1 VLKTYQVGKR
11 TRYFFGK
18 VDEIIEVPDLVEI
31 QHKSFKELLDSGILR
46 ILKKFSPITSV
57 KTEGRRDKGFSLDF
71 VNFRVGEPLHSVE
84 ECKQRLL
91 TYVAP
96 FYATVRVT
104 DLSTGEMREEEVSL
118 GNYPIMTENQT
129 FVINGVERVVVS
141 QLVRSPGVYFVEEP
155 TKNVGSKPIYVAHF
169 LPVRGVWLEVL
180 LNLNDETLYARI
192 DRRKKLNLFLVLKT
206 LGYQNDIDILS
217 LFPSY
222 VDVEDDYTLKQ
233 SEGIIILEKVVSKSG
248 EVLAEKGSVLTPTLI
263 DILREHGIEKIKVVN
278 KYMYKT
284 YAKLKE
290 RLKMPIEENIS
301 ELRAYMEIYKELR
314 PGEVFRYNAA
324 KSYWHNLYFNE
335 ERFELTEV
343 GRYKMN
349 KKLTSAYRKY
359 LVEIEGRNP
368 KSVDKIEYTESSNA
382 LTAMDMVLVVRML
395 LEVEK
400 HPETLDTKDHLS
412 NKRVK
417 TVGELIGSEFER
429 AFSKSIH
436 QIQEKL
442 ATYTSLDKISIP
454 SLINLRN
461 VIASLNSF
469 FATNPLSQF
478 MDQINP
484 IAELT
489 HKRRLTAVGP
499 GGLKRERA
507 RFEVRDVHHSHY
519 GRMCPI
525 ETPEGGNIGL
535 ITSLS
540 VYATIDHFGFLVTPY
555 RRVVNG
561 KITNEIEYLAA
572 DEEENYRIASSTIAR
587 DDEGNIIQEKVP
599 VRYLEKIVYVHR
611 DEVDFVDISPKQIVS
626 VTTSLIPFL
635 EHDDANRALMGS
647 NMQRQ
652 AVPLIKPEA
661 PLVGTGMEYAAA
673 IYSGHVILAKHDGVV
688 KKADARK
695 IVIHRTDENGNLIYD
710 KKGNPVLD
718 EYTLLKYVRSN
729 QDTSINQKPIVNAGE
744 FVRKG
749 TPIADGPATDN
760 GELALG
766 KNILVAFLP
775 WEGYNFEDAMLVSEE
790 LLEEDAFTS
799 VHVEVYETSARETR
813 VGPEEITAE
822 IPNVSK
828 ENLRNLDENGIIRIG
843 AYVGKQK
850 YFTSQDILVGKVT
863 PKGESDASPEE
874 KIMRSVFGEKGKDV
888 KDSSLRVPH
897 GVEGRIIGVHVFHK
911 EEVGDLG
918 PGVNTLVRVYLATRK
933 PLEIGDK
940 LAGRHGNK
948 GVVSMILPKE
958 DMPFLPDGTPV
969 QLVLSPLGV
978 PSRMNI
984 GQVLETSLGWLAK
997 LTNRHFAT
1005 PVFDGAKEDDILP
1018 ELYKVRERLNLH
1030 HGDDPEN
1037 PSGKVILRDGRTGKE
1052 FDSPVLVGYM
1062 YVMKLIHIARDKIHA
1077 RATGPYSLIHQQPLG
1092 GKAQFGGQRFGEMEV
1107 WALEAYGASYTLNE
1121 MLTVKS
1127 DDIKGRTEVYKAIM
1141 KGKNLPEPGL
1151 PESFKVLVRELKGL
1165 ALDVR
1170 VYDEHGNEIDIEKM

>member
-1 VLKTYQVGKR
+1 MKTYQIGKR
-11 TRYFFGK
+11 TRYSFGK
-18 VDEIIEVPDLVEI
+18 VDEIVDVPDLVSI
-31 QHKSFKELLDSGILR
+31 QHASFKELLDSGILK
-46 ILKKFSPITSV
+46 ILKKFSPITSA
-57 KTEGRRDKGFSLDF
+57 KTEGRKEKGFRLDF

-104 DLSTGEMREEEVSL
+104 DVSTDEMREEEVTL
-118 GNYPIMTENQT
+118 GNYPVMTENQT

-155 TKNVGSKPIYVAHF
+155 TKTIGSKPIYLAHF
-169 LPVRGVWLEVL
+169 LPVRGVWLEIM
-180 LNLNDETLYARI
+180 LNLNDEVLYARI
-192 DRRKKLNLFLVLKT
+192 DRRKRLNFFLVLKT
-206 LGYQNDIDILS
+206 LGFSSDLEILS
-217 LFPSY
+217 LFPTIL
-222 VDVEDDYTLKQ
+222 DVEDDYSKQ
-233 SEGIIILEKVVSKSG
+233 FEGIILLEDVVTKNGS
-248 EVLAEKGSVLTPTLI
+248 VLAEKGSVLTSTLL

-278 KYMYKT
+278 KYVFRT

-290 RLKMPIEENIS
+290 KLKLSHDEEIS
-301 ELRAYMEIYKELR
+301 ELRAYMEINKELR
-314 PGEVFRYNAA
+314 PGEVFRYAAA
-324 KSYWHNLYFNE
+324 KSYWNNLYFSE
-335 ERFELTEV
+335 EKFELSEV

-349 KKLTSAYRKY
+349 KKLTSAYRNY
-359 LVEIEGRNP
+359 LIEIEGRS
-368 KSVDKIEYTESSNA
+368 KRSVENIEYTEKFNA
-382 LTAMDMVLVVRML
+382 LTPMDIVLVTRML
-395 LEVEK
+395 LETEK

-429 AFSKSIH
+429 AFSKSVH
-436 QIQEKL
+436 QIEEKL
-442 ATYTSLDKISIP
+442 STYTSLDKIPIS

-478 MDQINP
+478 MDQVNP

-540 VYATIDHFGFLVTPY
+540 VYATIDKFGFLVTPY
-555 RRVVNG
+555 RKVVDG
-561 KITNEIEYLAA
+561 KLTDEVAYLAA
-572 DEEENYRIASSTIAR
+572 DEEENYKIASATIEI
-587 DDEGNIIQEKVP
+587 DDDGYIVQERVP
-599 VRYLEKIVYVHR
+599 VRHMEKILYVSKE
-611 DEVDFVDISPKQIVS
+611 EVEYVDVSPRQIVS
-626 VTTSLIPFL
+626 VTTALIPFL

-652 AVPLIKPEA
+652 GVPLVKPEA
-661 PLVGTGMEYAAA
+661 PLVGAGMEYHAAL
-673 IYSGHVILAKHDGVV
+673 YSGNMVLAKHDGIV
-688 KKADARK
+688 KKSDGRR
-695 IVIHRTDENGNLIYD
+695 IVIHRTNENGELMYD
-710 KKGNPVLD
+710 KKGNPILD
-718 EYTLLKYVRSN
+718 EYGLLKYIRSN
-729 QDTSINQKPIVNAGE
+729 QDTAITQRPIVSPGD
-744 FVRKG
+744 VVKKG

-766 KNILVAFLP
+766 KNVLVAFVP
-775 WEGYNFEDAMLVSEE
+775 WEGYNFEDAILVSEE

-799 VHVEVYETSARETR
+799 VHVEVYETTARETR
-813 VGPEEITAE
+813 VGPEEITSE

-828 ENLRNLDENGIIRIG
+828 ENLRNLDENGIIRVG

-897 GVEGRIIGVHVFHK
+897 GVEGRVIGVNVFYK

-918 PGVNTLVRVYLATRK
+918 PGVNTLVRVYVATRK
-933 PLEIGDK
+933 PLDVGDK

-969 QLVLSPLGV
+969 QVVLSPLGV

-1018 ELYKVRERLNLH
+1018 ELYNIRKSLNLH
-1030 HGDDPEN
+1030 YGDDPEN
-1037 PSGKVILRDGRTGKE
+1037 PSGKVTLRDGRTGKE
-1052 FDSPVLVGYM
+1052 FDSPILVGYM
-1062 YVMKLIHIARDKIHA
+1062 YIMKLVHIARDKIHA

-1170 VYDEHGNEIDIEKM
+1170 IYDESGNEIDIEKL

>member
-1 VLKTYQVGKR
+1 MKTYQIGNR
-11 TRYFFGK
+11 TRFSFGR
-18 VDEIIEVPDLVEI
+18 VSEILNVPDLVQI
-31 QHKSFKELLDSGILR
+31 QRDSFSELVNSGLLK
-46 ILKKFSPITSV
+46 ILKKFCPITSV
-57 KTEGRRDKGFSLDF
+57 KGEGRKDKGFSLEF
-71 VNFRVGEPLHSVE
+71 VGFRVGAPLNSVE

-118 GNYPIMTENQT
+118 GNYPVMTENQT

-155 TKNVGSKPIYVAHF
+155 TRNVGAKPIYVAHF
-169 LPVRGVWLEVL
+169 LPVRGVWLEIM

-192 DRRKKLNLFLVLKT
+192 DRRKRLNLFLVLKT
-206 LGYQNDIDILS
+206 LGYQNDLDVLS
-217 LFPSY
+217 LFPAY
-222 VDVEDDYTLKQ
+222 IDVEDDYAV
-233 SEGIIILEKVVSKSG
+233 EHANGVVILETVRSKGG
-248 EVLAEKGSVLTPTLI
+248 EVLAEKGSILTPSLVQV
-263 DILREHGIEKIKVVN
+263 LREHGIERIKVVN
-278 KYMYKT
+278 KYMFKT
-284 YAKLKE
+284 YLKLKE
-290 RLKMPIEENIS
+290 RLKIPQEEQIS
-301 ELRAYMEIYKELR
+301 ELRAYMEIYRELR

-324 KSYWHNLYFNE
+324 KNYWNSLYFNE
-335 ERFELTEV
+335 ERFELSEV

-349 KKLTSAYRKY
+349 KKLTNAYRKY
-359 LVEIEGRNP
+359 LVEIEGKNP
-368 KSVDKIEYTESSNA
+368 KDVENVEYAESFNA
-382 LTAMDMVLVVRML
+382 LTPMDIILVTKML
-395 LEVEK
+395 LEVER
-400 HPETLDTKDHLS
+400 HPETLDTKDHLA
-412 NKRVK
+412 NKRVR
-417 TVGELIGSEFER
+417 TVGELYGAEFER
-429 AFSKSIH
+429 AFSKAVH
-436 QIQEKL
+436 QIQERL

-454 SLINLRN
+454 SAVNLRS
-461 VIASLNSF
+461 VVAAINSF

-478 MDQINP
+478 MDQVNP
-484 IAELT
+484 ISELT

-535 ITSLS
+535 ITSLA
-540 VYATIDHFGFLVTPY
+540 VYATIDKFGFLITPY
-555 RRVVNG
+555 RKVVNG
-561 KITNEIEYLAA
+561 KVTDQIVYLAA
-572 DEEENYRIASSTIAR
+572 DEEEHYRIASATIPV
-587 DDEGNIIQEKVP
+587 DENGYIIPDKVT
-599 VRYLEKIVYVHR
+599 VRYMEKIVFVDKH
-611 DEVDFVDISPKQIVS
+611 EVDFIDISPKQIVS

-661 PLVGTGMEYAAA
+661 PLVGTGMEYPAAL
-673 IYSGHVILAKHDGVV
+673 YSGHVVTAKHDGIVRKV
-688 KKADARK
+688 DARK
-695 IVIHRTDENGNLIYD
+695 IIIQRVNENGEPLYD
-710 KKGNPVLD
+710 KKGNPIVD
-718 EYTLLKYVRSN
+718 EYQLLKYVRSN
-729 QDTSINQKPIVNAGE
+729 QDTCINQRPIVNVGDR
-744 FVRKG
+744 VKKG
-749 TPIADGPATDN
+749 MPIADGPATDN

-766 KNILVAFLP
+766 KNVLVAFLP
-775 WEGYNFEDAMLVSEE
+775 WEGYNFEDAILVSEE
-790 LLEEDAFTS
+790 LLEDDTFTS
-799 VHVEVYETSARETR
+799 VHIEVYETTARETR
-813 VGPEEITAE
+813 IGPEEITAE
-822 IPNVSK
+822 VPNVSK
-828 ENLRNLDENGIIRIG
+828 ENLRNLDENGIIRVG
-843 AYVGKQK
+843 AYVGRQK
-850 YFTSQDILVGKVT
+850 YLSSQDILVGKVT

-874 KIMRSVFGEKGKDV
+874 KIIRSVFGEKGKDV

-897 GVEGRIIGVHVFHK
+897 GVEGRVIGVNVYHK

-933 PLEIGDK
+933 PLEVGDK

-969 QLVLSPLGV
+969 QIVLSPLGV

-997 LTNRHFAT
+997 LTNRYFAT
-1005 PVFDGAKEDDILP
+1005 PVFDGAKEDEILP
-1018 ELYKVRERLNLH
+1018 ELYKVRQQFNLH

-1037 PSGKVILRDGRTGKE
+1037 PSGKVTLRDGRTGKE

-1062 YVMKLIHIARDKIHA
+1062 YMLKLIHIARDKIHA

-1127 DDIKGRTEVYKAIM
+1127 DDIRGRTEVYRAIM
-1141 KGKNLPEPGL
+1141 KSKNLPEPGL

-1170 VYDEHGNEIDIEKM
+1170 VYDEHGREIDIEKL

>member
-1 VLKTYQVGKR
+1 MKTYQIGKR
-11 TRYFFGK
+11 TRHFFGK
-18 VDEIIEVPDLVEI
+18 VKEIVEVPDLVEI
-31 QHKSFKELLDSGILR
+31 QRKSFQELLENGILR
-46 ILKKFSPITSV
+46 ILKKFSPITSAKV
-57 KTEGRRDKGFSLDF
+57 EGRRDKGFSLEF

-104 DLSTGEMREEEVSL
+104 DISTGEMREEEVSL
-118 GNYPIMTENQT
+118 GNYPVMTENQT

-155 TKNVGSKPIYVAHF
+155 TKNIGAKPIYLAHF
-169 LPVRGVWLEVL
+169 LPVRGVWLEIM

-192 DRRKKLNLFLVLKT
+192 DRRKRLNLFLVLKT
-206 LGYQNDIDILS
+206 LGFQNDIDILS
-217 LFPSY
+217 LFPTY
-222 VDVEDDYTLKQ
+222 IDVEDDYTLKQ
-233 SEGIIILEKVVSKSG
+233 SEGIIILEKVISKSG
-248 EVLAEKGSVLTPTLI
+248 EVLAEKGSVLTPTLV
-263 DILREHGIEKIKVVN
+263 DIFREHGIEKIKVVN
-278 KYMYKT
+278 KYVFKT
-284 YAKLKE
+284 YTKLKE
-290 RLKMPIEENIS
+290 KLKIPMEENIS

-324 KSYWHNLYFNE
+324 RSYWHNLYFNE
-335 ERFELTEV
+335 ERFELSEV

-349 KKLTSAYRKY
+349 KKLTNAYRKY
-359 LVEIEGRNP
+359 LMEIEGKNQ
-368 KSVDKIEYTESSNA
+368 KIVENIEYEESFNA
-382 LTAMDMVLVVRML
+382 LTPMDIILVIRML
-395 LEVEK
+395 LETEK
-400 HPETLDTKDHLS
+400 HPETLDTKDHLA

-417 TVGELIGSEFER
+417 TVGELIASEFER
-429 AFSKSIH
+429 TFSKSVH

-478 MDQINP
+478 MDQVNP

-540 VYATIDHFGFLVTPY
+540 VYATIDRFGFLVTPY
-555 RRVVNG
+555 RKVVDG
-561 KITNEIEYLAA
+561 KLTDEVVYLAA
-572 DEEENYRIASSTIAR
+572 DEEENYRIASVTIAF
-587 DDEGNIIQEKVP
+587 DEYGNIVQERVP
-599 VRYLEKIVYVHR
+599 VRYLEKIVYVHK
-611 DEVDFVDISPKQIVS
+611 DEVDLVDISPKQIVS

-635 EHDDANRALMGS
+635 EHDDANRALIGS

-652 AVPLIKPEA
+652 AVPLVKPEA
-661 PLVGTGMEYAAA
+661 PLVGTGMEYYAA
-673 IYSGHVILAKHDGVV
+673 IYSGHVVIAKNDGVV
-688 KKADARK
+688 KKVDGRK
-695 IVIHRTDENGNLIYD
+695 IIIHRTNENGELLYD
-710 KKGNPVLD
+710 KKGNPIVD
-718 EYTLLKYVRSN
+718 EYNLLKYVRSN
-729 QDTSINQKPIVNAGE
+729 QDTSINQRPIVNVGE
-744 FVRKG
+744 FVKRG

-766 KNILVAFLP
+766 KNVLVAFLP
-775 WEGYNFEDAMLVSEE
+775 WEGYNFEDAILVSEE
-790 LLEEDAFTS
+790 LLEDDTFTS
-799 VHVEVYETSARETR
+799 VHIEVYETTARETR

-850 YFTSQDILVGKVT
+850 YFSSQDILVGKVT

-897 GVEGRIIGVHVFHK
+897 GVEGRVIGVHVFHK

-933 PLEIGDK
+933 PLEVGDK

-969 QLVLSPLGV
+969 QVVLSPLGV

-997 LTNRHFAT
+997 LTNRYFAT
-1005 PVFDGAKEDDILP
+1005 PVFDGAKEDEILP
-1018 ELYKVRERLNLH
+1018 ELYKVRE
-1030 HGDDPEN
+1030 
-1037 PSGKVILRDGRTGKE
+1037 
-1052 FDSPVLVGYM
+1052 
-1062 YVMKLIHIARDKIHA
+1062 
-1077 RATGPYSLIHQQPLG
+1077 
-1092 GKAQFGGQRFGEMEV
+1092 
-1107 WALEAYGASYTLNE
+1107 
-1121 MLTVKS
+1121 
-1127 DDIKGRTEVYKAIM
+1127 
-1141 KGKNLPEPGL
+1141 
-1151 PESFKVLVRELKGL
+1151 SFKL
-1165 ALDVR
+1165 
-1170 VYDEHGNEIDIEKM
+1170 

>member
-1 VLKTYQVGKR
+1 MKTYQIGKR
-11 TRYFFGK
+11 TRYSFGK
-18 VDEIIEVPDLVEI
+18 VDEIVDVPDLVSI
-31 QHKSFKELLDSGILR
+31 QHASFKELLDSGILK
-46 ILKKFSPITSV
+46 ILKKFSPITSA
-57 KTEGRRDKGFSLDF
+57 KTEGRKEKGFRLDF

-104 DLSTGEMREEEVSL
+104 DVSTDEMREEEVTL
-118 GNYPIMTENQT
+118 GNYPVMTENQT

-155 TKNVGSKPIYVAHF
+155 TKTIGSKPIYLAHF
-169 LPVRGVWLEVL
+169 LPVRGVWLEIM
-180 LNLNDETLYARI
+180 LNLNDEVLYARI
-192 DRRKKLNLFLVLKT
+192 DRRKRLNFFLVLKT
-206 LGYQNDIDILS
+206 LGFSSDLEILS
-217 LFPSY
+217 LFPTIL
-222 VDVEDDYTLKQ
+222 DVEDDYSKQ
-233 SEGIIILEKVVSKSG
+233 FEGIILLEDVVTKNGS
-248 EVLAEKGSVLTPTLI
+248 VLAEKGSVLTSTLL

-278 KYMYKT
+278 KYVFRT

-290 RLKMPIEENIS
+290 KLKLSHDEEIS
-301 ELRAYMEIYKELR
+301 ELRAYMEINKELR
-314 PGEVFRYNAA
+314 PGEVFRYAAA
-324 KSYWHNLYFNE
+324 KSYWNNLYFSE
-335 ERFELTEV
+335 EKFELSEV

-349 KKLTSAYRKY
+349 KKLTSAYRNY
-359 LVEIEGRNP
+359 LIEIEGRS
-368 KSVDKIEYTESSNA
+368 KRSVENIEYTEKFNA
-382 LTAMDMVLVVRML
+382 LTPMDIVLVTRML
-395 LEVEK
+395 LETEK

-429 AFSKSIH
+429 AFSKSVH
-436 QIQEKL
+436 QIEEKL
-442 ATYTSLDKISIP
+442 STYTSLDKIPIS

-478 MDQINP
+478 MDQVNP

-540 VYATIDHFGFLVTPY
+540 VYATIDKFGFLVTPY
-555 RRVVNG
+555 RKVVDG
-561 KITNEIEYLAA
+561 KLTDEVAYLAA
-572 DEEENYRIASSTIAR
+572 DEEENYKIASATIEI
-587 DDEGNIIQEKVP
+587 DDDGYIVQERVP
-599 VRYLEKIVYVHR
+599 VRHMEKILYVSKE
-611 DEVDFVDISPKQIVS
+611 EVEYVDVSPRQIVS
-626 VTTSLIPFL
+626 VTTALIPFL

-652 AVPLIKPEA
+652 GVPLVKPEA
-661 PLVGTGMEYAAA
+661 PLVGTGMEYHAAL
-673 IYSGHVILAKHDGVV
+673 YSGNMVLAKHDGIV
-688 KKADARK
+688 KKSDGRR
-695 IVIHRTDENGNLIYD
+695 IVIHRTNENGELMYD
-710 KKGNPVLD
+710 KKGNPILD
-718 EYTLLKYVRSN
+718 EYGLLKYIRSN
-729 QDTSINQKPIVNAGE
+729 QDTAITQRPIVSPGD
-744 FVRKG
+744 VVKKG

-766 KNILVAFLP
+766 KNVLVAFVP
-775 WEGYNFEDAMLVSEE
+775 WEGYNFEDAILVSEE

-799 VHVEVYETSARETR
+799 VHVEVYETTARETR
-813 VGPEEITAE
+813 VGPEEITSE

-828 ENLRNLDENGIIRIG
+828 ENLRNLDENGIIRVG

-897 GVEGRIIGVHVFHK
+897 GVEGRVIGVNVFYK

-918 PGVNTLVRVYLATRK
+918 PGVNTLVRVYVATRK
-933 PLEIGDK
+933 PLDVGDK

-969 QLVLSPLGV
+969 QVVLSPLGV

-1018 ELYKVRERLNLH
+1018 ELYNIRKSLNLH
-1030 HGDDPEN
+1030 YGDDPEN
-1037 PSGKVILRDGRTGKE
+1037 PSGKVTLRDGRTGKE
-1052 FDSPVLVGYM
+1052 FDSPILVGYM
-1062 YVMKLIHIARDKIHA
+1062 YIMKLVHIARDKIHA
-1077 RATGPYSLIHQQPLG
+1077 RATGPYSLIHQQPLS

-1127 DDIKGRTEVYKAIM
+1127 DDIKGRTKVYKAIM

-1170 VYDEHGNEIDIEKM
+1170 IYDESGNEIDIEEL

>member
-1 VLKTYQVGKR
+1 MKPLQVGKR
-11 TRYFFGK
+11 TRYSFGK
-18 VDEIIEVPDLVEI
+18 VREIIDVPDLVEI
-31 QHKSFKELLDSGILR
+31 QRDSFAEMIRDGLLR
-46 ILKKFSPITSV
+46 ILRKFSPITTAKGEV
-57 KTEGRRDKGFSLDF
+57 RREKGFSLEF
-71 VNFRVGEPLHSVE
+71 VGFRVGNPINSVE
-84 ECKQRLL
+84 ECKQRLQ

-118 GNYPIMTENQT
+118 GNYPIMTNNQT

-155 TKNVGSKPIYVAHF
+155 TRNVGAKPIYVAHF
-169 LPVRGVWLEVL
+169 LPVRGVWLEIM

-192 DRRKKLNLFLVLKT
+192 DRRRRLNLFLVLKT
-206 LGYQNDIDILS
+206 LGYQSDLDILS
-217 LFPSY
+217 LFPTQI
-222 VDVEDDYTLKQ
+222 DVEDDYAVDHST
-233 SEGIIILEKVVSKSG
+233 GVIILEDVVTRSG
-248 EVLAEKGSVLTPTLI
+248 ELLAPKGTVLTTSLVQT
-263 DILREHGIEKIKVVN
+263 LREHNVDKIKIVN
-278 KYMYKT
+278 RYVFKT
-284 YAKLKE
+284 YMKLKE
-290 RLKMPIEENIS
+290 RLKIPAEEQIS
-301 ELRAYMEIYKELR
+301 EMRAYMEIYRELR

-324 KSYWHNLYFNE
+324 KSFWNGLYFNE
-335 ERFELTEV
+335 ERFELSEV

-349 KKLTSAYRKY
+349 KKLTNAYRRY
-359 LVEIEGRNP
+359 LVEIEGKDP
-368 KSVDKIEYTESSNA
+368 KSVEHAEYSESFNA
-382 LTAMDMVLVVRML
+382 LTPMDIVLVTRML
-395 LEVEK
+395 LEVER
-400 HPETLDTKDHLS
+400 HPETLDTKDHLA
-412 NKRVK
+412 NKRVR
-417 TVGELIGSEFER
+417 TVGELYASEFER
-429 AFSKSIH
+429 AFSKVVH
-436 QIQEKL
+436 QIQERL
-442 ATYTSLDKISIP
+442 STYTSLEKISIP
-454 SLINLRN
+454 SVVNLRS
-461 VIASLNSF
+461 VVATINSF

-478 MDQINP
+478 MDQVNP

-540 VYATIDHFGFLVTPY
+540 VYATVDKFGFLVTPY

-561 KITNEIEYLAA
+561 KVTDEVVYLAA
-572 DEEENYRIASSTIAR
+572 DEEENYKVASAT
-587 DDEGNIIQEKVP
+587 VP
-599 VRYLEKIVYVHR
+599 VDENGYIIPERVTVRYMEKIL
-611 DEVDFVDISPKQIVS
+611 FVDRHEVEFIDVSPKQIVS
-626 VTTSLIPFL
+626 VTTALIPFL

-652 AVPLIKPEA
+652 AVPLIQPEA
-661 PLVGTGMEYAAA
+661 PLVGTGVEYSAAL
-673 IYSGHVILAKHDGVV
+673 YSGHVVVAKHDGIVRKV
-688 KKADARK
+688 DARR
-695 IVIHRTDENGNLIYD
+695 IVIHRVGEDGQPLFD
-710 KKGNPVLD
+710 KRGNPILD
-718 EYTLLKYVRSN
+718 EYHLLKYVRSN
-729 QDTSINQKPIVNAGE
+729 QDTCINQRPIVDEGE

-766 KNILVAFLP
+766 RNVLVAFLP
-775 WEGYNFEDAMLVSEE
+775 WEGYNFEDAILVSEE
-790 LLEEDAFTS
+790 LLEDDTFTS
-799 VHVEVYETSARETR
+799 VHIEVYETTARETR
-813 VGPEEITAE
+813 IGPEEITAE

-828 ENLRNLDENGIIRIG
+828 ENLRNLDENGIVRIG
-843 AYVGKQK
+843 AYVGRQK
-850 YFTSQDILVGKVT
+850 YFSSQDILVGKVT

-874 KIMRSVFGEKGKDV
+874 KIIRSVFGEKGKDV

-897 GVEGRIIGVHVFHK
+897 GVEGRVIGVNIYHK

-933 PLEIGDK
+933 PLEVGDK

-969 QLVLSPLGV
+969 QVVLSPLGV

-997 LTNRHFAT
+997 LTNRYYAT
-1005 PVFDGAKEDDILP
+1005 PVFDGAKEDEILP
-1018 ELYKVRERLNLH
+1018 DLYKVRERLNLH
-1030 HGDDPEN
+1030 HGDDPDN
-1037 PSGKVILRDGRTGKE
+1037 PSGKVTLRDGRTGRE

-1062 YVMKLIHIARDKIHA
+1062 YMLKLIHIARDKIHA

-1127 DDIKGRTEVYKAIM
+1127 DDIRGRTEVYKAIM
-1141 KGKNLPEPGL
+1141 KSKNLPEPGL

-1170 VYDEHGNEIDIEKM
+1170 VFDENGREVDIEKL

>member
-1 VLKTYQVGKR
+1 
-11 TRYFFGK
+11 
-18 VDEIIEVPDLVEI
+18 
-31 QHKSFKELLDSGILR
+31 
-46 ILKKFSPITSV
+46 
-57 KTEGRRDKGFSLDF
+57 
-71 VNFRVGEPLHSVE
+71 
-84 ECKQRLL
+84 L
-91 TYVAP
+91 TN
-96 FYATVRVT
+96 T
-104 DLSTGEMREEEVSL
+104 
-118 GNYPIMTENQT
+118 
-129 FVINGVERVVVS
+129 
-141 QLVRSPGVYFVEEP
+141 
-155 TKNVGSKPIYVAHF
+155 
-169 LPVRGVWLEVL
+169 
-180 LNLNDETLYARI
+180 
-192 DRRKKLNLFLVLKT
+192 
-206 LGYQNDIDILS
+206 
-217 LFPSY
+217 
-222 VDVEDDYTLKQ
+222 
-233 SEGIIILEKVVSKSG
+233 
-248 EVLAEKGSVLTPTLI
+248 
-263 DILREHGIEKIKVVN
+263 
-278 KYMYKT
+278 
-284 YAKLKE
+284 
-290 RLKMPIEENIS
+290 
-301 ELRAYMEIYKELR
+301 
-314 PGEVFRYNAA
+314 
-324 KSYWHNLYFNE
+324 
-335 ERFELTEV
+335 
-343 GRYKMN
+343 
-349 KKLTSAYRKY
+349 YRKY

-368 KSVDKIEYTESSNA
+368 KSVENVEYMETSDA
-382 LTAMDMVLVVRML
+382 LTPMDIILVVRML

-417 TVGELIGSEFER
+417 TVGELIASEFER
-429 AFSKSIH
+429 AFSKSVH

-461 VIASLNSF
+461 VVASLNSF

-478 MDQINP
+478 MDQVNP

-540 VYATIDHFGFLVTPY
+540 VYATIDKFGFLVTPY
-555 RRVVNG
+555 RKVVNG
-561 KITNEIEYLAA
+561 RITDEVVYLAA
-572 DEEENYRIASSTIAR
+572 DEEENYRIASSTIPR
-587 DDEGNIIQEKVP
+587 DENGNILQEKVP
-599 VRYLEKIVYVHR
+599 VRYLEKVVYVHKN
-611 DEVDFVDISPKQIVS
+611 EVDFVDISPKQIVS

-652 AVPLIKPEA
+652 AVPLIKSEA
-661 PLVGTGMEYAAA
+661 PLVGTGMEYPAA
-673 IYSGHVILAKHDGVV
+673 IYSGHVVLAKHDGIV
-688 KKADARK
+688 KKVDARK
-695 IVIHRTDENGNLIYD
+695 IVIHRTDENGTPLYD

-729 QDTSINQKPIVNAGE
+729 QDTCINQKPIVNVGD
-744 FVRKG
+744 FVKKG

-766 KNILVAFLP
+766 KNVLVAFLP
-775 WEGYNFEDAMLVSEE
+775 WEGYNFEDAILVSEE
-790 LLEEDAFTS
+790 LLEEETFTS
-799 VHVEVYETSARETR
+799 VHIEVYETTARETR

-863 PKGESDASPEE
+863 PKGESDATPEE

-897 GVEGRIIGVHVFHK
+897 GVEGRVIGVHVFHK

-933 PLEIGDK
+933 PLEVGDK

-969 QLVLSPLGV
+969 QVVLSPLGV

-1005 PVFDGAKEDDILP
+1005 PVFDGAKEDEILP
-1018 ELYKVRERLNLH
+1018 ELYKVREKLNLH
-1030 HGDDPEN
+1030 HRDDPEN

-1062 YVMKLIHIARDKIHA
+1062 YIMKLIHIARDKIHA

-1170 VYDEHGNEIDIEKM
+1170 VYEEHGNEIDIEKL

>member
-1 VLKTYQVGKR
+1 MKTYQVGKR
-11 TRYFFGK
+11 TRYSFGK
-18 VDEIIEVPDLVEI
+18 VDEIVEVPDLVEI
-31 QHKSFKELLDSGILR
+31 QRKSFEELLSSGILR
-46 ILKKFSPITSV
+46 ILKKFSPITSTKV
-57 KTEGRRDKGFSLDF
+57 EGRRDKGFNLEF
-71 VNFRVGEPLHSVE
+71 VNFRVGQPLHSVE

-104 DLSTGEMREEEVSL
+104 DISTGEMREEEVSL

-155 TKNVGSKPIYVAHF
+155 TKNIGAKPIYLAHF
-169 LPVRGVWLEVL
+169 LPVRGVWLEIM

-192 DRRKKLNLFLVLKT
+192 DRRRRLNLFLVLKT
-206 LGYQNDIDILS
+206 LGLQNDIDILS
-217 LFPSY
+217 LFPTY
-222 VDVEDDYTLKQ
+222 LDVDDDYSLKQ
-233 SEGIIILEKVVSKSG
+233 AEGIIILENVVSKNG
-248 EVLAEKGSVLTPTLI
+248 EMLAQKGSVLTSTLV
-263 DILREHGIEKIKVVN
+263 DILREHGVEKIKVVN
-278 KYMYKT
+278 KYVFKT
-284 YAKLKE
+284 YVKLKE
-290 RLKMPIEENIS
+290 RLKMSMEENIS

-324 KSYWHNLYFNE
+324 KSYWNNLYFND
-335 ERFELTEV
+335 ERFELSEV

-349 KKLTSAYRKY
+349 KKLTNAYRKY
-359 LVEIEGRNP
+359 LVEIEGQSQ
-368 KSVDKIEYTESSNA
+368 KSVANVEYEEKYNA
-382 LTAMDMVLVVRML
+382 LTPMDVILVVRML
-395 LEVEK
+395 LETEK
-400 HPETLDTKDHLS
+400 HPETLDTKDHLA

-429 AFSKSIH
+429 AFSKAIH

-454 SLINLRN
+454 SLVNLRN

-478 MDQINP
+478 MDQVNP

-540 VYATIDHFGFLVTPY
+540 VYATIDKFGFLVTPY
-555 RRVVNG
+555 RKVVDG
-561 KITNEIEYLAA
+561 KLTNEVVYLAA
-572 DEEENYRIASSTIAR
+572 DEEENYKIASSTIKI
-587 DDEGNIIQEKVP
+587 DENGKILQEKVP
-599 VRYLEKIVYVHR
+599 VRYLEKILYVNSSEI
-611 DEVDFVDISPKQIVS
+611 DLIDISPKQIVS

-652 AVPLIKPEA
+652 AVPVIKPEA
-661 PLVGTGMEYAAA
+661 PLVGTGMEYYAA
-673 IYSGHVILAKHDGVV
+673 IYSGHVILAKHDGIV
-688 KKADARK
+688 KKVDARK
-695 IVIHRTDENGNLIYD
+695 IIIHRTDENGQPMYD
-710 KKGNPVLD
+710 KKGNPIVD
-718 EYTLLKYVRSN
+718 EYALLKYVRSN
-729 QDTSINQKPIVNAGE
+729 QDTCISQRPIVNAGD
-744 FVRKG
+744 FVKKG

-766 KNILVAFLP
+766 KNVLVAFLP
-775 WEGYNFEDAMLVSEE
+775 WEGYNFEDAILVSEE
-790 LLEEDAFTS
+790 LLEEDTFTS
-799 VHVEVYETSARETR
+799 VHIEVYETTARETR
-813 VGPEEITAE
+813 VGPEEITSE

-828 ENLRNLDENGIIRIG
+828 ENLRNLDENGIIRVG

-897 GVEGRIIGVHVFHK
+897 GVEGRVIGVHVFHK
-911 EEVGDLG
+911 EEVGELG
-918 PGVNTLVRVYLATRK
+918 PGVNTLIRVYLATRK
-933 PLEIGDK
+933 PLDVGDK

-969 QLVLSPLGV
+969 QVVLSPLGV

-997 LTNRHFAT
+997 LTNRYFAT
-1005 PVFDGAKEDDILP
+1005 PVFDGAKEEDILP
-1018 ELYKVRERLNLH
+1018 ELYRVRKSVNLH
-1030 HGDDPEN
+1030 YGDDPEN
-1037 PSGKVILRDGRTGKE
+1037 SSGKVTLRDGRTGKE
-1052 FDSPVLVGYM
+1052 FDFPVLVGYM
-1062 YVMKLIHIARDKIHA
+1062 YIMKLIHIARDKIHA

-1141 KGKNLPEPGL
+1141 KGRNLPEPGL

-1170 VYDEHGNEIDIEKM
+1170 VYDEHGNEIDIEKL